1 MQAMEISSGNFL
13 EIKDTKTNTNCLR
26 SALVGVEAIFVF
38 CFDYSVGLHIRIWFF
53 GVHGSLW

>member
-1 MQAMEISSGNFL
+1 MEISSGNFL